1 MAWGAHSDYGVHAE
15 EFYDKFSE
23 EMEAAV
29 ENAIDSIPSA
39 PPLVRTKPSHLYET
53 GPDAQTWPQVALML
67 WEDIQPYLQNIEML
81 VSLGLAVNLVKQ
93 RIRDWHNDKNQEIA
107 EQYREDIEA
116 QRSPSV
122 EFLTP
127 GLVVT
132 QGSAIALAATDLVN
146 RHGVSGPIKIDSFP
160 RGFPGYSDAEHPS
173 YSTTYLVRC
182 RTGRR
187 NFLYHFLTDGEV
199 HEHYLLT
206 NSDIT
211 MLSLPPESQ
220 ENGNMHR
227 TAFPGITV
235 KSS

>member
-1 MAWGAHSDYGVHAE
+1 MTDEVYTDAQPVSETGPYQPRLSKRTDLNNAVGVIVTLPTHGENQAGRMAWGAHSDYGVHAE

-107 EQYREDIEA
+107 EQYAAHSRLA
-116 QRSPSV
+116 Q
-122 EFLTP
+122 
-127 GLVVT
+127 
-132 QGSAIALAATDLVN
+132 
-146 RHGVSGPIKIDSFP
+146 
-160 RGFPGYSDAEHPS
+160 
-173 YSTTYLVRC
+173 
-182 RTGRR
+182 
-187 NFLYHFLTDGEV
+187 
-199 HEHYLLT
+199 
-206 NSDIT
+206 
-211 MLSLPPESQ
+211 
-220 ENGNMHR
+220 
-227 TAFPGITV
+227 
-235 KSS
+235 